1 MNRFLTFVA
10 ALVISGTIAGQNL
23 KVEQINATM
32 DPMTV
37 PMQRLDANEQICAL
51 VKVLYPKAG
60 LVFEGNVVG
69 ESPLRTNQY
78 WVYLTAGTKF
88 LQINAPEHYPLRIDF
103 RDYGIN
109 GLEGKRIYEVKLSSD
124 LAAAVPQQAQ
134 SVPAP
139 NAQTTSPSATA
150 YNPEISDNSLLS
162 KSADELFA
170 IGKDYYARYDKMLG
184 NQAAGRAVDKKQMAQ
199 LLVNGYDSLI
209 AALKKGSK
217 KSKDIN
223 KILSTHY
230 NDYYN
235 ACVNLWELK
244 DFDMC
249 DKVLTVYETMP
260 FNSLL
265 SAPPAAPDSKTYAY
279 ALYIKGL
286 ANWQKGD
293 LKSAGEA
300 LDKSIQYD
308 NTNIDALK
316 YGCAVLLQAGNKE
329 RFFELARIGNDKF
342 GKDDE
347 NFALYMANYYLE
359 HERKTEALDVLTKAE
374 QYHPSS
380 VNVKRSL
387 GICLLQMS
395 RLEDAKS
402 HLQIAYRWN
411 PDDAL
416 TNLYLGHVFFQIAA
430 ERDSNA
436 STMAVKQYQEHK
448 RTNID
453 PLLREAIPYLE
464 RAYQSNDNREEA
476 RKLLRNI
483 YYILGDEANMQRY
496 D

>member
-1 MNRFLTFVA
+1 MNRFLIIA
-10 ALVISGTIAGQNL
+10 ATLAISGTIVGQNL

-69 ESPLRTNQY
+69 DSPLRTNQY

-124 LAAAVPQQAQ
+124 MTAQQQAQ
-134 SVPAP
+134 SAP
-139 NAQTTSPSATA
+139 TSNAQTTPPSATA

-162 KSADELFA
+162 KSAEELFA
-170 IGKDYYARYDKMLG
+170 LGKDYYARYDKMLG
-184 NQAAGRAVDKKQMAQ
+184 NQAGGRAVDKKQMAQ
-199 LLVNGYDSLI
+199 LLIDGYDSLI

-265 SAPPAAPDSKTYAY
+265 SAPPAAPDSKTFAY

-293 LKSAGEA
+293 LKRAA
-300 LDKSIQYD
+300 DAFDKSIQYD
-308 NTNIDALK
+308 NTNKEVLK
-316 YGCAVLLQAGNKE
+316 YGCAVHIQAGNPD
-329 RFFELARIGNDKF
+329 RYFELARIGNENF
-342 GKDDE
+342 GKEDE
-347 NFALYMANYYLE
+347 DFALYMANYYLE
-359 HERKTEALDVLTKAE
+359 RERKTEALDVLTKAE

-387 GICLLQMS
+387 GICLQHMS

-416 TNLYLGHVFFQIAA
+416 TNLSLGQVLYSMAQ
-430 ERDSNA
+430 ERDEKA
-436 STMAVKQYQEHK
+436 SGLTAKQYNENR

-476 RKLLRNI
+476 RKLLRGV
-483 YYILGDEANMQRY
+483 YYSLGDEANMRRY
-496 D
+496 E

>member
-1 MNRFLTFVA
+1 MNRFLIIA
-10 ALVISGTIAGQNL
+10 ATLAISGTIVGQNL
-23 KVEQINATM
+23 KVEQINATI

-51 VKVLYPKAG
+51 VKILYPKAG

-69 ESPLRTNQY
+69 DSPLRTNQY

-124 LAAAVPQQAQ
+124 MTVQQQAQ
-134 SVPAP
+134 SAPVP
-139 NAQTTSPSATA
+139 NVQTTPPSATA
-150 YNPEISDNSLLS
+150 YNLEISDNSLMS

-170 IGKDYYARYDKMLG
+170 LGKEYYTRYDKMLA

-199 LLVNGYDSLI
+199 LLIDGYDSLI

-223 KILSTHY
+223 KVLSAHY
-230 NDYYN
+230 NDYYS

-244 DFDMC
+244 EFDMC
-249 DKVLTVYETMP
+249 DKVMTVYETMP

-265 SAPPAAPDSKTYAY
+265 SAPPAAPDSKTYAS

-293 LKSAGEA
+293 LKRAGEA
-300 LDKSIQYD
+300 FDKSVQYD
-308 NTNIDALK
+308 STNKEVLK
-316 YGCAVLLQAGNKE
+316 YGCAVHIQGGNPD
-329 RFFELARIGNDKF
+329 RYFALARIGNEKF
-342 GKDDE
+342 GKEDE
-347 NFALYMANYYLE
+347 DFALYMANYYLE

-380 VNVKRSL
+380 VKVKRSL
-387 GICLLQMS
+387 GICQLQMS

-430 ERDSNA
+430 ERDSRA

-476 RKLLRNI
+476 RKLLRNV
-483 YYILGDEANMQRY
+483 YYVLGDEANMQRY

>member
-1 MNRFLTFVA
+1 MNRFLIIA
-10 ALVISGTIAGQNL
+10 AFLVISGTIVGQNL
-23 KVEQINATM
+23 KVEQINATI

-69 ESPLRTNQY
+69 DSPLRTNQY

-124 LAAAVPQQAQ
+124 MTAQQQAQ
-134 SVPAP
+134 SAP
-139 NAQTTSPSATA
+139 TSNAQTTPPSATA

-223 KILSTHY
+223 KVLSAHY
-230 NDYYN
+230 NDYYS

-265 SAPPAAPDSKTYAY
+265 SAPPAAPDSKTYAS

-293 LKSAGEA
+293 LKRAGEA
-300 LDKSIQYD
+300 FDKSVQYD
-308 NTNIDALK
+308 STNKEVLK
-316 YGCAVLLQAGNKE
+316 YGCAVHIQGGNPD
-329 RFFELARIGNDKF
+329 RYFALARIGNEKF
-342 GKDDE
+342 GKEDE
-347 NFALYMANYYLE
+347 DFALYMANYYLE
-359 HERKTEALDVLTKAE
+359 RERKTEALDVLTKAE

-387 GICLLQMS
+387 GICLQHMS

-416 TNLYLGHVFFQIAA
+416 TNLSLGQVLYSMAQ
-430 ERDSNA
+430 ERDEKA
-436 STMAVKQYQEHK
+436 SGLTARQYNENR

-476 RKLLRNI
+476 RKLLRGV
-483 YYILGDEANMQRY
+483 YYSLGDEANMRRY
-496 D
+496 E

>member
-1 MNRFLTFVA
+1 MNRFLIIA
-10 ALVISGTIAGQNL
+10 ATLAISGTIVGQNL
-23 KVEQINATM
+23 KVEQINATI

-69 ESPLRTNQY
+69 DSPLRTNQY

-124 LAAAVPQQAQ
+124 LTAAVPQQAQ

-293 LKSAGEA
+293 LKRAA
-300 LDKSIQYD
+300 DAFDKSIQYD
-308 NTNIDALK
+308 NTNKEVLK
-316 YGCAVLLQAGNKE
+316 YGCAVHIQAGNPD
-329 RFFELARIGNDKF
+329 RYFELARIGNENF
-342 GKDDE
+342 GKEDE
-347 NFALYMANYYLE
+347 DFALYMANYYLE
-359 HERKTEALDVLTKAE
+359 RERKTEALDVLTKAE

-387 GICLLQMS
+387 GICLQHMS

-416 TNLYLGHVFFQIAA
+416 TNLSLGQVLYSMAQ
-430 ERDSNA
+430 ERDEKA
-436 STMAVKQYQEHK
+436 SGLTAKQYNENR

-476 RKLLRNI
+476 RKLLRGV
-483 YYILGDEANMQRY
+483 YYSLGDEANMRRY
-496 D
+496 E